1 MVQKHRVRERAVEV
15 YERKVYTRA
24 DLIASGMR
32 GRDITESVRRG
43 HLLRARRDRYVQA
56 ETDQEVIE
64 AIRIGGR
71 LSCISL
77 LKSLG
82 VFVHRCERTHV
93 FVERGTSR
101 IRPVDEGRA
110 LVHWAAPSGHES
122 PLHVA
127 PLLDAVRQAV
137 RCQQPRAAVA
147 TLDSLLHHGL
157 VTRAQLEDVFCSLPS
172 RQRALLALVDGSAE
186 SGTETYMRLILRAI
200 GASYETQVL
209 VAGVGRVDFVVE
221 GWLIIE
227 CDSREFHSG
236 WEAQVRDRRRDCA
249 AAQQGYVTVRP
260 IAADLLG
267 DDSGV
272 RQMLEG
278 VIHALGPKFTS

>member
-1 MVQKHRVRERAVEV
+1 MVQEHTVSARAAEV
-15 YERKVYTRA
+15 YGRKVHTRA
-24 DLIASGMR
+24 DLLASGMR

-43 HLLRARRDRYVQA
+43 HLIRARRDRYVLA
-56 ETDQEVIE
+56 DTGGEVIE
-64 AIRIGGR
+64 AVRIGGR

-82 VFVHRCERTHV
+82 VFVHRCERIHV

-101 IRPVDEGRA
+101 IRPVDEGRSI
-110 LVHWAAPSGHES
+110 VHWGATSGDEA

-157 VTRAQLEDVFCSLPS
+157 ITRAQLEEVFRSLPA
-172 RQRALLALVDGSAE
+172 RHQALLRVVDGSAE
-186 SGTETYMRLILRAI
+186 SGPETYMRLILRAI
-200 GASYETQVL
+200 GVTFETQVL
-209 VAGVGRVDFVVE
+209 LPGVGRVDFVVD
-221 GWLIIE
+221 GWLIVE

-236 WEAQVRDRRRDCA
+236 WDSQVRDRRRDSA
-249 AAQQGYVTVRP
+249 AAQRGYVTVRP
-260 IAADLLG
+260 IAADILG
-267 DDSGV
+267 DGNSV

-278 VIHALGPKFTS
+278 VIRALGPKFTC

>member
-1 MVQKHRVRERAVEV
+1 MVQEHTVTARAAEV
-15 YERKVYTRA
+15 YGRKVHTRA
-24 DLIASGMR
+24 DLLASGMR
-32 GRDITESVRRG
+32 GRDITASVRRG
-43 HLLRARRDRYVQA
+43 HLIRARRDRYVLA
-56 ETDQEVIE
+56 DTGGEVIE
-64 AIRIGGR
+64 AVRIGGR

-82 VFVHRCERTHV
+82 VFVHRCERIHV

-101 IRPVDEGRA
+101 IRPVDESRTI
-110 LVHWAAPSGHES
+110 VHWAAPSGDEA

-157 VTRAQLEDVFCSLPS
+157 VTRAQLEEVFRSLPA
-172 RQRALLALVDGSAE
+172 RHQALLRVVDGSAE
-186 SGTETYMRLILRAI
+186 SGPETYMRLILRAI
-200 GASYETQVL
+200 GVSFETQVL
-209 VAGVGRVDFVVE
+209 LPGVGRVDFVVD

-236 WEAQVRDRRRDCA
+236 WDSQVRDRRRDSA
-249 AAQQGYVTVRP
+249 AAQRGYVTVRP
-260 IAADLLG
+260 IAADILR
-267 DDSGV
+267 DDNSV

-278 VIHALGPKFTS
+278 VIRALGPKFTC